1 MLSTFFLF
9 SALLQLT
16 LAEYYAPSADQVKAI
31 KELVQDALK
40 EEKDFIPTCLRLGK

>member
-1 MLSTFFLF
+1 MLSILFLF
-9 SALLQLT
+9 SALFQVT
-16 LAEYYAPSADQVKAI
+16 LAEYTAPSADQVKAI